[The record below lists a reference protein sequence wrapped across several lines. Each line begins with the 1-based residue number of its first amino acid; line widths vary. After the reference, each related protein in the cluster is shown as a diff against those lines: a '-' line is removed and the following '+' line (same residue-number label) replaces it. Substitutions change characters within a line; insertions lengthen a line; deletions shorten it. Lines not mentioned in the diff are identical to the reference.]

1 MVSALW
7 RPSLSLALQAAR
19 GVKGWEDA
27 RMRRNLNLLILSKG
41 TSSFRES
48 KLVYPEP
55 STQVSVCQAKETAST
70 GLVLL
75 AEIARDGQESV
86 DQNERPSFFLLE
98 SGLRTPNC
106 FIGGSAF

>member
-1 MVSALW
+1 M
-7 RPSLSLALQAAR
+7 
-19 GVKGWEDA
+19 G
-27 RMRRNLNLLILSKG
+27 RNLNLLILSKG
-41 TSSFRES
+41 TSSSRES

-55 STQVSVCQAKETAST
+55 RTQVSACQAKETAST
-70 GLVLL
+70 GLVPL
-75 AEIARDGQESV
+75 AEMAGDGRESV